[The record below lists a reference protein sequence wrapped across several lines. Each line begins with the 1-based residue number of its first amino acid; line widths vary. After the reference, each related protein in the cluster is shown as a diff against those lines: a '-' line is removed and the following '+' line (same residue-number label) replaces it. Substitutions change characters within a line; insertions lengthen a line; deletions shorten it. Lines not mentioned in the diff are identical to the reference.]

1 MSKVDIEVQ
10 INESPCQA
18 VVEPRLILLDFLRDL
33 VGLSCTHM
41 GCEHGICGACSVLLD
56 GVPIRACLML
66 AVQADGSQI
75 TTVEGLC
82 NSDGTPGILQDAF
95 IEAHGMQCGY
105 CTPGMLISAH
115 ALLAENSDPNL
126 DEIKDAIGGN
136 LCRCTGY
143 VQIIESIQL
152 AAVRLRESQPLNYI
166 RNVIIIM

>member
-1 MSKVDIEVQ
+1 MKKLNIEVR
-10 INESPCQA
+10 INGASHMA
-18 VVEPRLILLDFLRDL
+18 TVEPRLTLLDFIRD
-33 VGLSCTHM
+33 VAGLNGTHI
-41 GCEHGICGACSVLLD
+41 GCEHGICGACSILLD

-66 AVQADGSQI
+66 AVQADGRQI
-75 TTVEGLC
+75 TTVEGLS
-82 NSDGTPGILQDAF
+82 NSDGTSGILQDAF

-115 ALLAENSDPNL
+115 ALLTENNNPSL

-152 AAVRLRESQPLNYI
+152 AAERLRQDSP
-166 RNVIIIM
+166 

>member
-1 MSKVDIEVQ
+1 M
-10 INESPCQA
+10 A
-18 VVEPRLILLDFLRDL
+18 TVEPRLTLLDFIRD
-33 VGLSCTHM
+33 VAGLNGTHI
-41 GCEHGICGACSVLLD
+41 GCEHGICGACSILLD
-56 GVPIRACLML
+56 GIPIRACLML
-66 AVQADGSQI
+66 AVQADGRRI
-75 TTVEGLC
+75 TTVEGLS

-115 ALLAENSDPNL
+115 ALLNKNNNPSL

-152 AAVRLRESQPLNYI
+152 AAERLRQGSP
-166 RNVIIIM
+166 